1 MKGLTFSHKANMS
14 MFVAQLCLTLCSPV
28 NHSPQAPLF
37 MGFSRQECW
46 SGLLFP
52 SPGDLPNPG
61 LEPGSPTLQADSLLS
76 ELSGKRIL
84 QLGLSSKQWKIFQ
97 IQNQASFILY
107 GINFMEDCGNLP
119 NTRLCLCW
127 FLDYAYVHSIVNIK
141 KLL

>member
-76 ELSGKRIL
+76 ELQGKP
-84 QLGLSSKQWKIFQ
+84 KV
-97 IQNQASFILY
+97 
-107 GINFMEDCGNLP
+107 E
-119 NTRLCLCW
+119 
-127 FLDYAYVHSIVNIK
+127 V
-141 KLL
+141 KLKEGQF